1 MARTDL
7 HEKLCGYYEFML
19 GKLPNREEFIAA
31 LRHTLTANDIRV
43 IFLLPFIGE
52 VSYERFAKKA
62 AKIGI
67 SAEELEDVI
76 RRLVPEG
83 FIATYVR
90 SQKKDFAGRAYP
102 SDTPLVSVDTEGRVY
117 ARGEIISMTE
127 MQVRKPEHDPMRQ
140 AAAHWMDYMIEGGT
154 ASMPTKT
161 PYYRVI
167 PVEPTL
173 PKEPRRERIHVGE
186 KIEDPR
192 AVLPLDVVS
201 KMVQNEHVMAV
212 ADCYCRRTKTILGE
226 GCDCPTETCIYFN
239 ELAAL
244 QINAGRARP
253 IEADEALRILEMA
266 ADAGLSHSVSNCEGH
281 ISCICNCCIHACGI
295 MKSMTLGVRSA
306 GGVSRYHVV
315 HAEENCEQCG
325 TCVEACPMDAL
336 SLNGNIQV
344 DEERCIGCGVCAY
357 KCQTESLSMT
367 WRESAPRIYRDSASL
382 NRQIT
387 IEAALGLVK
396 KKITGRATPE
406 SCPNP

>member
-7 HEKLCGYYEFML
+7 HKKLCGYYEFML

-31 LRHTLTANDIRV
+31 LRHTLTENDIRV

-76 RRLVPEG
+76 LRLVPEG

-140 AAAHWMDYMIEGGT
+140 AAAYWMDYMIEGGT

-226 GCDCPTETCIYFN
+226 GCDCPTETCAQWRAEIGRRMVDGQSEDEILDYFAARYGDHVLQVPPKRGFFLWIWALPV
-239 ELAAL
+239 LAL
-244 QINAGRARP
+244 
-253 IEADEALRILEMA
+253 L
-266 ADAGLSHSVSNCEGH
+266 AGLVF
-281 ISCICNCCIHACGI
+281 
-295 MKSMTLGVRSA
+295 
-306 GGVSRYHVV
+306 
-315 HAEENCEQCG
+315 
-325 TCVEACPMDAL
+325 
-336 SLNGNIQV
+336 
-344 DEERCIGCGVCAY
+344 
-357 KCQTESLSMT
+357 
-367 WRESAPRIYRDSASL
+367 
-382 NRQIT
+382 
-387 IEAALGLVK
+387 LGLQMK
-396 KKITGRATPE
+396 KWRDRHEAEQVVVEE
-406 SCPNP
+406 SGIEDEYLRRVQQD